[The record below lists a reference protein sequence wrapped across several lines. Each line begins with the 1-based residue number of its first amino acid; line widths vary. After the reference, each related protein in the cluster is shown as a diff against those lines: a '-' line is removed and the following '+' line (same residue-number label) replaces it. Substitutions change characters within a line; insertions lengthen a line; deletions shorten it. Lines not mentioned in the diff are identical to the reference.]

1 MNVTKPLSEKRREIL
16 AVLNNAAPGAQIT
29 TAEVFNAC
37 TLLKD
42 RGECSQALGY
52 LRDRDEP
59 YVQSIGS
66 GRGSFITWS
75 ITDEGRAALL
85 ADPGIDPGHIDEA
98 EPEEEEEAEEEID
111 FALWASGV
119 LQIQIGDNNFAVPA
133 AKVPLLKRYLDE
145 QHRAIEQIE
154 RDTGF
159 FKQLYDIKVAELV
172 ASILTQVEK
181 ASRQTPETS
190 FTVSIPAPAAA
201 CPLPPLDE
209 SLIAPRAPVAS
220 DPPSGAAFTCN
231 THADVLRIDLTKPL
245 TAGSTAFDRLG
256 TPAPGTEAIGRPE
269 VNLDGPNG
277 IGGTAGPREELSHGM
292 TREEQFAETA
302 GRG

>member
-1 MNVTKPLSEKRREIL
+1 MSKKAPRITALRYAIL
-16 AVLNNAAPGAQIT
+16 TI
-29 TAEVFNAC
+29 
-37 TLLKD
+37 
-42 RGECSQALGY
+42 
-52 LRDRDEP
+52 LRDALSPMTVAHIYAAEP
-59 YVQSIGS
+59 EGHNFNSPDNINQAIAPLFEHGFIQRLEA
-66 GRGSFITWS
+66 GRGYSYAITE
-75 ITDEGRAALL
+75 EGRAAIEGL
-85 ADPGIDPGHIDEA
+85 ADPGIDPGHTDVD
-98 EPEEEEEAEEEID
+98 EPEPEDEEEEID

-133 AKVPLLKRYLDE
+133 AKVPVLKRYLDE

-172 ASILTQVEK
+172 ASIITQVEK

-201 CPLPPLDE
+201 PACPLPPLDE
-209 SLIAPRAPVAS
+209 SLTAPRAPVAS
-220 DPPSGAAFTCN
+220 DPPSGAAFKLN

-245 TAGSTAFDRLG
+245 TAGNAAFDRLG
-256 TPAPGTEAIGRPE
+256 TPAIGTEAIGRPE

-277 IGGTAGPREELSHGM
+277 IGGTREELSHGM